1 MKEKISKIISVI
13 KKDGTIEASKK
24 IYKHIQAKYLAKIN
38 IFSYLYI
45 KLNYKKNKE
54 EIDSILNGEYDRI
67 IIWRS
72 SFGWNVPLF
81 QRPQH
86 ISKNLAN
93 NKCLIFYEITTVTDK
108 VKTFKKIKDNLV
120 LVNFNNIAM
129 KKLLFTELKEINK
142 PKYIQ
147 FYSTDCTISLDM
159 VKTYISQ
166 GYKILYE
173 YIDDISPLLVGT
185 KELPTNIKEKYEY
198 MIKDTDNVLVV
209 VTADEIEKDVLSK
222 RGKEKMIF
230 SCNGVDYEH
239 FQDIKQDFEFE
250 KEFLNIINTKKPII
264 GYYGA
269 LASWF
274 DYDLIKYLAKEK
286 PEYNIVLLGIKYDD
300 SFDKAKL
307 DEYKNIHFLG
317 AKDYSVLPCYA
328 KYFDVCTI
336 PFLINDITQATS
348 PLKLFEYMALNKPIV
363 TTAMNECKKY
373 ESVMI
378 ANDKDEFVSLID
390 KSLSISKNRDVKY
403 FELLKKEALDNTWEE
418 KALTIIDLLKKYENT
433 IK

>member
-1 MKEKISKIISVI
+1 MKDKINKFITLL
-13 KKDGTIEASKK
+13 KKDGIFNTIKK
-24 IYKHIQAKYLAKIN
+24 LYKYIQAKYLTKIN

-45 KLNYKKNKE
+45 KLNYKKFKE
-54 EIDSILNGEYDRI
+54 EIDNILNGDYDRI
-67 IIWRS
+67 VIWRS

-93 NKCLIFYEITTVTDK
+93 NKCLVFYEITTVTDK
-108 VKTFKKIKDNLV
+108 VKNFKKIKDNLF
-120 LVNFNNIAM
+120 LVNFNNTAM
-129 KKLLFTELKEINK
+129 KKLLFTELKMVNK

-159 VKTYISQ
+159 LKRYISE
-166 GYKILYE
+166 GYKIIYE

-185 KELPTNIKEKYEY
+185 KELPVNIKEKYEY
-198 MIKDTDNVLVV
+198 MLKDTDNVFVV

-222 RGKEKMIF
+222 RGDEKLTF

-239 FQDIKQDFEFE
+239 FQNINQDFKFE
-250 KEFLNIINTKKPII
+250 KEFLDIINDKKPIV

-274 DYDLIKYLAKEK
+274 DYQMVKYLATQR
-286 PEYNIVLLGIKYDD
+286 PNYNIILLGIKYDD

-307 DEYKNIHFLG
+307 GEYCNIHFLG
-317 AKDYSVLPCYA
+317 AKYYDILPSYA
-328 KYFDVCTI
+328 SHFDVCTI

-348 PLKLFEYMALNKPIV
+348 PLKLFEYMALGKPIV
-363 TTAMNECKKY
+363 TTAMKECLKY
-373 ESVMI
+373 KSVMI
-378 ANDKDEFVSLID
+378 AQNKDEFVELID
-390 KSLSISKNRDVKY
+390 KSLSLSRNKDTEY
-403 FELLKKEALDNTWEE
+403 FNLLNNEALENTWEE
-418 KALTIIDLLKKYENT
+418 KALAIIKLLKKYEQ
-433 IK
+433 